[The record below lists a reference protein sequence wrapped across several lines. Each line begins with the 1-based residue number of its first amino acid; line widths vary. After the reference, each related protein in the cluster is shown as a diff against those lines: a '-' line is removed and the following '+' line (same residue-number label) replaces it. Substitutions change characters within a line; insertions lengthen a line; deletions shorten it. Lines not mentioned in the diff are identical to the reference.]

1 MKITEITTSE
11 DYIQGK
17 PANKSK
23 NYIRKGGGGIQFK
36 WRVELNNGK
45 VKLVWADTKANAKDQ
60 LGTNELI
67 IGVKSAKKIEADENN

>member
-1 MKITEITTSE
+1 MKITELTTSE

-23 NYIRKGGGGIQFK
+23 NYIRKGGNKQQFK

-45 VKLVWADTKANAKDQ
+45 VKLVWADSRKTVKDE

-67 IGVKSAKKIEADENN
+67 IGVKSAKKIKVD